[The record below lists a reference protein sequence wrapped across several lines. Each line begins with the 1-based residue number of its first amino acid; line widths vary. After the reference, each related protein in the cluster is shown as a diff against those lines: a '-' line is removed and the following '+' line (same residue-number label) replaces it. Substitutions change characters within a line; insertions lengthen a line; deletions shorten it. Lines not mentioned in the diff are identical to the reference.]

1 MDGTL
6 WDAVDSYCE
15 VWRETYRR
23 LGVEATLTRP
33 QLMRCMGMPL
43 EKIFSIVSP
52 PSVTDYCSF
61 SRMLRVCEAELMPR
75 LGGRLYPGVDSGLR
89 RLKAE
94 GYPLFMVSNCSPLG
108 LDNFVRFCGFEGLF
122 VDLLSFGMNGL
133 DKAQNI
139 SLLRERYSLE
149 SPAYVG
155 DIQHDCDDA
164 HSAGAAMVWAAY
176 GFGNCADAEWTAG
189 SFDEVTDFFLT
200 H

>member
-1 MDGTL
+1 
-6 WDAVDSYCE
+6 
-15 VWRETYRR
+15 
-23 LGVEATLTRP
+23 
-33 QLMRCMGMPL
+33 
-43 EKIFSIVSP
+43 
-52 PSVTDYCSF
+52 
-61 SRMLRVCEAELMPR
+61 
-75 LGGRLYPGVDSGLR
+75 
-89 RLKAE
+89 
-94 GYPLFMVSNCSPLG
+94 
-108 LDNFVRFCGFEGLF
+108 
-122 VDLLSFGMNGL
+122 MNGL

-139 SLLRERYSLE
+139 SLLRERYFLE